1 MPQIKPGHR
10 LYLYRL
16 LSRELGVGKQTA
28 LTRAS
33 QAIEDDGFT
42 PSDLGF
48 DDARA
53 LFEALGECVKLTV
66 FKKGAVFVTVIANE
80 EYDQALARAEKNNG
94 KQAANTKSFKRGRG
108 GKNIKPLKPKH
119 VEAPA
124 AQAASEPEPEPEPK
138 PGAVPADAAEA
149 ARAPKPVMEPATEP
163 TPEAEARAQAE
174 AGAAPSPE
182 PRQNEEQRPEDAG
195 PSKSAASDASAAAAS
210 RPNAYDTHVPA
221 ETQAAD
227 SAPAADAPATEK
239 TPANADGDA
248 SGAAS
253 PAEGSETSLDTDN
266 ATRGERS
273 EKGRK
278 DPGDAPAAPL
288 AQPSEPSIHFTITYA
303 PEPVEGLGTT
313 LADDASQASAPA
325 ATAVSP
331 APAPRASRPANDL
344 PQDFYAD
351 VRVTDE
357 PLSALYQVLPHDVD
371 PVAMLEEDFR
381 IARSTGALKGTRS
394 EVSFPLRF
402 ERKNGAPVT
411 ATLRRRAR
419 SVAGKRWTLT
429 SIEADSPEEVGMG
442 ALEHKAAGPWAAF
455 ANEDQLKSAVSPE
468 AELAQ
473 FAVLGS
479 WDKLLDELAG
489 LAAPEDWG
497 EDRTILREYLSMTY
511 RRIAR
516 QHRLSMAD
524 DGSGAAFD
532 TGLVTAEGE
541 TIAAVLEP
549 HDGDIAWELT
559 CFSVNAQGQPATYLP
574 HFVQPKAAAGRTAE
588 ATLDQL
594 RRSASE
600 ATRSL
605 RRALQQAIRNPRY
618 ATLAYDAVND
628 RVVGLLPVDD
638 KVRAIVAGE
647 NGETQVVATVDAH
660 DAYVCARVVSSEQ
673 PSWLVK
679 KAKIGQV
686 EG

>member
-16 LSRELGVGKQTA
+16 FARELGVGKQTA
-28 LTRAS
+28 LDRA
-33 QAIEDDGFT
+33 ADVLTADGLA
-42 PSDLGF
+42 PADLGF
-48 DDARA
+48 DDARS
-53 LFEALGECVKLTV
+53 LFEALDECIKLTV
-66 FKKGAVFVTVIANE
+66 FKKNAVFVTVIANE
-80 EYDQALARAEKNNG
+80 AYDQALARASKSDGEKPANG
-94 KQAANTKSFKRGRG
+94 KPWKRQRG
-108 GKNIKPLKPKH
+108 GKNIKPVRPKH
-119 VEAPA
+119 IEPPKP
-124 AQAASEPEPEPEPK
+124 EPEPEPEIEVASVATEPS
-138 PGAVPADAAEA
+138 PAPAENAVEVEAVFDATAEVPESETADAPEPEGNEPEPAVAEA
-149 ARAPKPVMEPATEP
+149 ATGEATAEPEAVAASDTVAATEP
-163 TPEAEARAQAE
+163 EAV
-174 AGAAPSPE
+174 
-182 PRQNEEQRPEDAG
+182 
-195 PSKSAASDASAAAAS
+195 AAS
-210 RPNAYDTHVPA
+210 
-221 ETQAAD
+221 E
-227 SAPAADAPATEK
+227 PAADDPVDE
-239 TPANADGDA
+239 TPRDTHAK
-248 SGAAS
+248 AA
-253 PAEGSETSLDTDN
+253 
-266 ATRGERS
+266 
-273 EKGRK
+273 
-278 DPGDAPAAPL
+278 
-288 AQPSEPSIHFTITYA
+288 EPSIHLTITYA
-303 PEPVEGLGTT
+303 PDPIEDPE
-313 LADDASQASAPA
+313 PA
-325 ATAVSP
+325 AAPEPEP
-331 APAPRASRPANDL
+331 APEPAAAAKPEPPLDPAPVPRPSRPANDL

-351 VRVTDE
+351 VIVTDE
-357 PLSALYQVLPHDVD
+357 PLSALYQVLPVDVD
-371 PVAMLEEDFR
+371 PVATLEEDFR
-381 IARSTGALKGTRS
+381 IARSTGALAGTRS

-402 ERKNGAPVT
+402 QRKNGEPVM

-419 SVAGKRWTLT
+419 SVAGKRWTLA

-455 ANEDQLKSAVSPE
+455 ANEDQLKGTISPE

-479 WDKLLDELAG
+479 WDKLLKQLSE

-497 EDRTILREYLSMTY
+497 EDRAILREYLSMTY

-574 HFVQPKAAAGRTAE
+574 HFAQPKVTAGRTAE
-588 ATLDQL
+588 ATLDEL

-600 ATRSL
+600 VTGSL

-638 KVRAIVAGE
+638 KVCAVVAGE
-647 NGETQVVATVDAH
+647 NGEAQVVATVDAH

-673 PSWLVK
+673 PSWLVNMA
-679 KAKIGQV
+679 KAEQA